1 MRDSAAVLDETA
13 GAVPGELHLAP
24 PPARPWLDEVG
35 AEPGRLRIGL
45 ITERPLGGEV
55 DAECA
60 DAARDVARALETL
73 GHVVE
78 PAAPDA
84 LHNPDAASFGAIV
97 SAGLAAEVA
106 RWEETLHATVTDLEP
121 LNAGMVERGRTM
133 TAVELIDAVEQLA
146 AWSRAIAEAYEAFD
160 VLLTPTLAVVPPRL
174 GIMDPAEPS
183 PEMFA
188 LYGAMSAFVLPFDA
202 TGQPAI
208 SLPTHMSATGLP
220 IGVHLVADY
229 GREDVLFR
237 VAAQLEQALP
247 WADRTPRIGRS

>member
-1 MRDSAAVLDETA
+1 MRCTIPTPRRSA
-13 GAVPGELHLAP
+13 
-24 PPARPWLDEVG
+24 R
-35 AEPGRLRIGL
+35 
-45 ITERPLGGEV
+45 
-55 DAECA
+55 
-60 DAARDVARALETL
+60 
-73 GHVVE
+73 
-78 PAAPDA
+78 
-84 LHNPDAASFGAIV
+84 SS

-146 AWSRAIAEAYEAFD
+146 AWSRAIAEAYDAFD

-183 PEMFA
+183 PEMFT